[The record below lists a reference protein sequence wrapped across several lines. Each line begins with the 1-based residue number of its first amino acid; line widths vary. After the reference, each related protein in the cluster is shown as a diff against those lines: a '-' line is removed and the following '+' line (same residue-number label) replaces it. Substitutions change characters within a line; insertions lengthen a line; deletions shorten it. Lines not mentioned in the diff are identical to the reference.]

1 MTGYVQPLPLWLC
14 LAGFATDGTDK
25 LNLEQQAQVTYLSG
39 GGHNAHTMVPMSS
52 RTLMEDRPQHSMA
65 QGHRIL
71 INNSSQGT
79 VTGPPA
85 IVTGKLGSGTAKAH
99 KGVTPEPAQCSL
111 DGHRGDETPRN
122 TFTFMFYKYQ
132 TSKNEYLHK

>member
-1 MTGYVQPLPLWLC
+1 MEP
-14 LAGFATDGTDK
+14 DE
-25 LNLEQQAQVTYLSG
+25 LNLKQQAQVTYLSG
-39 GGHNAHTMVPMSS
+39 GGHNAHTMVPINT
-52 RTLMEDRPQHSMA
+52 RTVMEENNMA
-65 QGHRIL
+65 QGHKIF
-71 INNSSQGT
+71 INNNSQGT

-85 IVTGKLGSGTAKAH
+85 IATGRLGSGTAKAH
-99 KGVTPEPAQCSL
+99 TGYAPEPAQCSL